1 MHPMTTIRVAVLF
14 VAALLLAPGLVLG
27 QSRHDVAGVVTDSSD
42 VGLQGATVVLLAP
55 ADSAL
60 VKFAISGKDGVFAL
74 KRVDPGPYVL
84 QVTFVGFETWSG
96 NVEVGSEDLDVG
108 RIALGERVSE
118 LDELVVTSEH
128 IPIIVRSDTLDYNAN
143 AFATRPNATVEDL
156 LRQLP
161 GVEVDSDG
169 AIKAQGEDV
178 QKVLVDGKEFFG
190 NDPKIA
196 TRNLP
201 ANAIDRVQVY
211 DDRSDRAEFTGVD
224 DGEREKTINLALKE
238 DAKKGYFGNVSGG
251 IGDAERYDS
260 RVSVNRFSGN
270 TQFSLLGN
278 LNNVNEQG
286 FSVGDYISFMG
297 GMGAFMG
304 GGARFVVGGGGGGP
318 SIGTSLSDGFSETLS
333 GGLNF
338 NHDFSDRTSLRS
350 SYFINSLENQ
360 QTRTLNQEQVLG
372 TGRSSVVDEAGN
384 QLNDNWNHR
393 VNVNLF
399 HELADGHDLRLRAD
413 ATSSHSVLD
422 NNRFRQ
428 TADGSEVLQNSN
440 TSTYGSTGDQL
451 GANVGLTYR
460 KRLNDKGLSL
470 VAESRM
476 NMRDNDTGADLESL
490 TRFYQDGNVVSDEE
504 ILQFQETLGDQFTT
518 QQEVSLSQ
526 SFGKGLLAELT
537 GEYRRVG
544 DDEERSFYDIV
555 DGSRVLNTLLSTGS
569 ERTYSYAQ
577 AGASLRRAVEGFTT
591 GIGVNVQRSSLE
603 GTLRGVSDPIT
614 QGYTHVLPNAD
625 ARYDIRQG
633 MSINARYTTSTR
645 EPSMRELQPFA
656 DNSDPLN
663 VYVGNPALQ
672 PEYTHRFSLGYHFFD
687 QFTFTS
693 MFAFINASYTDN
705 KIARSRTIDDQFRQT
720 STSVNTDGD
729 WSFNGNVNFSTPI
742 RPLGVKITLGNS
754 TMFSR
759 GLEILNGEENATRI
773 LRNSIDTRLENRDKD
788 IFDVSAGIRFD
799 INRTAYSLNPDQD
812 QAYVNK
818 TITGRGTLYLGKAWQ
833 VASEL
838 NYRIYSKE
846 ISGSQTNVPL
856 WEASISRFFMDERLE
871 LQLSGKDLLNRNLG
885 VNFTNTSTFVQ
896 EERIE
901 SLGRYVMFRLIYKLS
916 GVGGPGG
923 RGIRIG

>member
-1 MHPMTTIRVAVLF
+1 MTKLRLAAICAAAILF
-14 VAALLLAPGLVLG
+14 LPGVSAA
-27 QSRHDVAGVVTDSSD
+27 QSRHDVSGVIADSSGA
-42 VGLQGATVVLLAP
+42 GLQGATVVLLAP

-60 VKFAISGKDGVFAL
+60 VKFAISGKDGVFSL
-74 KRVDPGPYVL
+74 KRVDSGSYVL
-84 QVTFVGFETWSG
+84 QVTFVGFQTWSG

-108 RIALGERVSE
+108 RIALSERVSE

-128 IPIIVRSDTLDYNAN
+128 IPIIIRSDTLDYNAN
-143 AFATRPNATVEDL
+143 AFATRPNAMVEDL

-169 AIKAQGEDV
+169 SIKAQGEDV

-201 ANAIDRVQVY
+201 ANAVDRVQVY

-224 DGEREKTINLALKE
+224 DGEREKTINLELKE

-251 IGDAERYDS
+251 IGDTERYDS

-270 TQFSLLGN
+270 TQFSVLGN

-297 GMGAFMG
+297 GMGAFSSG
-304 GGARFVVGGGGGGP
+304 GIRFGAGGGGP
-318 SIGTSLSDGFSETLS
+318 SIGTSLSDGFSETLA
-333 GGLNF
+333 GGINF
-338 NHDFSDRTSLRS
+338 NHEFSDRTSLRS
-350 SYFINSLENQ
+350 SYFINSLENEQ
-360 QTRTLNQEQVLG
+360 NRTLNQEQVLG
-372 TGRSSVVDEAGN
+372 SGRSSMVNEAGN

-413 ATSSHSVLD
+413 ATSSHSILD

-428 TADGSEVLQNSN
+428 TADGSDVLQNSN
-440 TSTYGSTGDQL
+440 TSAYGSTGDQL
-451 GANVGLTYR
+451 GGNVSLTYR
-460 KRLNDKGLSL
+460 KRLNDNGLSL
-470 VAESRM
+470 VAESRV
-476 NMRDNDTGADLESL
+476 NVRDNDTRADLESL
-490 TRFYQDGNVVSDEE
+490 TRFYEDGNVVSDEE
-504 ILQFQETLGDQFTT
+504 ILQFQETLGDQFTM
-518 QQEVSLSQ
+518 QQELSLSQ
-526 SFGKGLLAELT
+526 SFGKGFLAEVT
-537 GEYRRVG
+537 GEHRRVG

-555 DGSRVLNTLLSTGS
+555 NGSRVLNTLLSTGS
-569 ERTYSYAQ
+569 ERTYSYTQ
-577 AGASLRRAVEGFTT
+577 GGFSLRRAREGFTT
-591 GIGVNVQRSSLE
+591 GVGVDVQRSSLE
-603 GTLRGVSDPIT
+603 GTLRGVTNPVT
-614 QGYTHVLPNAD
+614 QGYTHVLPSAD
-625 ARYDIRQG
+625 ARYNIRQG
-633 MSINARYTTSTR
+633 MSLNARYNTSTR

-672 PEYTHRFSLGYHFFD
+672 PEYTHRISLGYSFFD

-720 STSVNTDGD
+720 STSINTDGD
-729 WSFNGNVNFSTPI
+729 WSFNGNLNFSTPI
-742 RPLGVKITLGNS
+742 RPLGVKINLSNT

-788 IFDVSAGIRFD
+788 IFDLSAGIRFD
-799 INRTAYSLNPDQD
+799 INRTAYSLNPNQD

-818 TITGRGTLYLGKAWQ
+818 TITGRGTLYIGKAWQ

-838 NYRIYSKE
+838 NYRMYSKE
-846 ISGSQTNVPL
+846 ISGTETNVPL
-856 WEASISRFFMDERLE
+856 WEASVSRFFMDERLE
-871 LQLSGKDLLNRNLG
+871 LQLSGKDLLNRNVG

-901 SLGRYVMFRLIYKLS
+901 SLGRYVMFKLIYKLS
-916 GVGGPGG
+916 ATGGPGGPGG